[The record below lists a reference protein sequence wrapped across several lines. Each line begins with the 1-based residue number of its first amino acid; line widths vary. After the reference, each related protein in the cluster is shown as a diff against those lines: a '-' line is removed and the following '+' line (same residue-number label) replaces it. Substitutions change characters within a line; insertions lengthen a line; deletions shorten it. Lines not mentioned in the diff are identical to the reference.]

1 MRQATAP
8 GKPRRNSARGEEYAQ
23 PRWLRVSGV
32 REFRSKR
39 ADGRPAALLA
49 FFDHLMLKLT
59 IDSAREGRRH
69 TCPLVIGFRL
79 PGRKS
84 ATTLCVRGGFNGCP
98 ARTSLALSR
107 PNAQDIAFHGIQAI
121 YLFMRGLGSDPPS
134 TRWNIWFAAFHSSSL
149 ISATVPNCYFF
160 A

>member
-8 GKPRRNSARGEEYAQ
+8 GKPRRNSARGEEYGQ
-23 PRWLRVSGV
+23 PRWLRVSGG

-49 FFDHLMLKLT
+49 FFYHLMLKLT

-69 TCPLVIGFRL
+69 IPVHWSSGSVFPVESQRQRSASEAGSTVPGSDEPCPI
-79 PGRKS
+79 
-84 ATTLCVRGGFNGCP
+84 T
-98 ARTSLALSR
+98 

-121 YLFMRGLGSDPPS
+121 YLFMRGLHRVS
-134 TRWNIWFAAFHSSSL
+134 TRPRRDGTSGSQLSTRRA
-149 ISATVPNCYFF
+149 
-160 A
+160 